1 MFIFDKYLSRATNS
15 MTLLSSH
22 IFSTQKTN
30 NVLER
35 YNCIFQKLFPGS
47 HPNLSVFVDVLF
59 SECGA
64 WKQRWEDAQNGVYV
78 NGQERDDVEWP
89 EVPKSFLDFVADKKG
104 KPKSAVKDRR
114 KR

>member
-1 MFIFDKYLSRATNS
+1 MFIFDKYLSRSTNS
-15 MTLLSSH
+15 MSLLSSH

-35 YNCIFQKLFPGS
+35 YNCIFQNLFPGA
-47 HPNLSVFVDVLF
+47 HPNLYVFVDVLV

-89 EVPKSFLDFVADKKG
+89 EVPQSFLDFAAEKKG
-104 KPKSAVKDRR
+104 GKGDAKGRR